1 MSGFHMPAA
10 ADASSFNEGA
20 GAADTG
26 SSSAEVLRQ
35 LSQTLRALQR
45 FKDRERDRLDPWA
58 GCSLTVAEQ
67 ALERAWLAFSQ
78 LHADL
83 QGSKPGGSGERRIH
97 A

>member
-1 MSGFHMPAA
+1 MSGFHRLTATEV
-10 ADASSFNEGA
+10 SFFDEGA
-20 GAADTG
+20 GATDVG
-26 SSSAEVLRQ
+26 CSSAEVLRQ
-35 LSQTLRALQR
+35 LSQTLRALRR
-45 FKDRERDRLDPWA
+45 FKERERDRLDPWA

-83 QGSKPGGSGERRIH
+83 QGSKPGGSGERRIY

>member
-1 MSGFHMPAA
+1 MSGFHMPMAT
-10 ADASSFNEGA
+10 DASLFDEGA
-20 GAADTG
+20 GATDVG
-26 SSSAEVLRQ
+26 CSSAEVLRH
-35 LSQTLRALQR
+35 LSQALRSLRR
-45 FKDRERDRLDPWA
+45 FKERERDRLDPWA

-83 QGSKPGGSGERRIH
+83 QGSKPKGSAERRVH